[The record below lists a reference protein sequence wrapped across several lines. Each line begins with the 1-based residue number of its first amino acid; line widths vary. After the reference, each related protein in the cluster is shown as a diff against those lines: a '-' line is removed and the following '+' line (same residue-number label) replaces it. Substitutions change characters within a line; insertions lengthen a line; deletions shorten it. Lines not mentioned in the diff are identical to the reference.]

1 VLMPVVLRP
10 YLLFYASAIAH
21 SAFRDQPRRRRPRPN
36 ENCPLRMRCAS
47 SMPAIVMVAF
57 ANDLNPA
64 IDAQR
69 RLIVRWSCSMRL
81 LRYFVRPD
89 FHVAPAGVLASQKPQ
104 RSSTRHVSVE
114 RHFAWHA
121 RKRRRERFAEERLR
135 GRDSAV
141 APEKKV
147 NGVAVLVDGA
157 IQVDFAL
164 IEM

>member
-1 VLMPVVLRP
+1 
-10 YLLFYASAIAH
+10 
-21 SAFRDQPRRRRPRPN
+21 
-36 ENCPLRMRCAS
+36 
-47 SMPAIVMVAF
+47 MPAIVMVAF

-104 RSSTRHVSVE
+104 RSSTRHVAIE
-114 RHFAWHA
+114 RDLA
-121 RKRRRERFAEERLR
+121 RDARNCRGERLAEERRR
-135 GRDSAV
+135 GRDAAV

-147 NGVAVLVDGA
+147 NGLAVFVDGA
-157 IQVDFAL
+157 IQVVPL
-164 IEM
+164 RP